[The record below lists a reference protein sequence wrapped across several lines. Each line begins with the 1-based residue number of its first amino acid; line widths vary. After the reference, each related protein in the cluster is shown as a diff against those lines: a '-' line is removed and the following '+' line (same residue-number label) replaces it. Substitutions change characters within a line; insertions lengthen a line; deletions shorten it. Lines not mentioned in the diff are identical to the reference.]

1 LFVAVW
7 PDPPVL
13 EAVAAFERPDLP
25 GGRWTT
31 ADQWHVTLRFLGEVA
46 EADLAE
52 VVDAMATVA
61 ARHGPLTAVLG
72 PVTGRF
78 KERILHVPVSGLDDL
93 AADVIAATATMGD
106 APPED
111 RAFQGHLTLARV
123 RPRQARLSPPA
134 LPPSLV
140 GRPLAGTWTVRELTL
155 VASDRRPGGSVY
167 SVVDRAPLGVGETSD
182 DGSGPGADEGSD
194 EGPGDGSDRGPG

>member
-1 LFVAVW
+1 MSKHAWRYDPVARRLNEW
-7 PDPPVL
+7 GF
-13 EAVAAFERPDLP
+13 AVRAYDQYGHGESMGPRGALP
-25 GGRWTT
+25 TDDRLL
-31 ADQWHVTLRFLGEVA
+31 Q
-46 EADLAE
+46 DLAE

-61 ARHGPLTAVLG
+61 ARHRPLTAVLG

-78 KERILHVPVSGLDDL
+78 KERILHVPVTGLDDL

-134 LPPSLV
+134 LPPSVV
-140 GRPLAGTWTVRELTL
+140 GRPLAGSWTVRELTL
-155 VASDRRPGGSVY
+155 VASDRRPGGSAY
-167 SVVDRAPLGVGETSD
+167 SVIDRAPLGSGDAPGDVPGGGSGD
-182 DGSGPGADEGSD
+182 VPGDASGDGSG
-194 EGPGDGSDRGPG
+194 